1 MFSQNIQVTHLASF
15 CCVCSDAEQGSVQWR
30 QSGAQEKLGSEL
42 PGVLFHWH
50 PNVFTFFFFSLLW
63 HILWF
68 VPFCIPL
75 HLGGECKLTYRTFFF
90 TDTFIPIVLT
100 WTKSRSWGLVCRVI
114 GRPFCEVMSLTTW
127 LTPRSFSRK
136 TFTIF
141 HSLCWF
147 LFAFKQQNAIRLL
160 SGSLRLKF

>member
-1 MFSQNIQVTHLASF
+1 MLNKEVFSGDSLVLRKSLAVNFPRFSFTDIQMSSL
-15 CCVCSDAEQGSVQWR
+15 
-30 QSGAQEKLGSEL
+30 
-42 PGVLFHWH
+42 
-50 PNVFTFFFFSLLW
+50 FFFFNLLW

>member
-1 MFSQNIQVTHLASF
+1 MLNKEVFSGDSLVLRKSLAVNFPGFSFTDIQMSSL
-15 CCVCSDAEQGSVQWR
+15 
-30 QSGAQEKLGSEL
+30 
-42 PGVLFHWH
+42 
-50 PNVFTFFFFSLLW
+50 FFFFNLLW

-147 LFAFKQQNAIRLL
+147 LFAFKQQNTIRLL

>member
-1 MFSQNIQVTHLASF
+1 MLNKEVFSGDSLVLRKSLAVNFPRFSFTDIQMSSL
-15 CCVCSDAEQGSVQWR
+15 
-30 QSGAQEKLGSEL
+30 
-42 PGVLFHWH
+42 
-50 PNVFTFFFFSLLW
+50 FFFFNLLW

-147 LFAFKQQNAIRLL
+147 LFAFKQQNTIRLL

>member
-1 MFSQNIQVTHLASF
+1 MLNKEVFSGDSLVLRKSLAVNFPGFSFTDIQMSSL
-15 CCVCSDAEQGSVQWR
+15 
-30 QSGAQEKLGSEL
+30 
-42 PGVLFHWH
+42 
-50 PNVFTFFFFSLLW
+50 FFFFNLLW